1 MMASMAFTSLIP
13 SPANAADASQLA
25 NGALCAPP
33 DQKFGE
39 ERDTADPDKGIATY
53 VGGDMYVGKKPSA
66 GVDAEG
72 NITLSSSNTPDGS
85 TPPEPKASPSSTA
98 NWRHKYNNAGK
109 NWRHTGD
116 VWRYGLRLLI
126 AAVAAEAPYDK
137 IVTGRWWDWS
147 VMNPIFGLLIALVVC
162 ALAV

>member
-1 MMASMAFTSLIP
+1 MLATHLPYSANAWMAVPRRKEQSRVGSVALVAVAMMASMAFTSLIP

-53 VGGDMYVGKKPSA
+53 VGGDMYVSKNPST

-85 TPPEPKASPSSTA
+85 YAAGAEGLTVINGKLASQVQ
-98 NWRHKYNNAGK
+98 RCGQE
-109 NWRHTGD
+109 
-116 VWRYGLRLLI
+116 L
-126 AAVAAEAPYDK
+126 AAH
-137 IVTGRWWDWS
+137 R
-147 VMNPIFGLLIALVVC
+147 
-162 ALAV
+162 